1 MDPCLLMS
9 TNLNLHFIDYIH
21 SAGCTHCVDR
31 NVVAVTVLLS
41 ISTLLIVVVLMA
53 IPILW
58 RAVLLPLVTT
68 RPIPRIAVTAIRKP
82 G

>member
-1 MDPCLLMS
+1 MS
-9 TNLNLHFIDYIH
+9 TNLNLHFVDYIH
-21 SAGCTHCVDR
+21 SAGCARCVDR
-31 NVVAVTVLLS
+31 NVVAVTILLP

-58 RAVLLPLVTT
+58 RAVPLPLVTT
-68 RPIPRIAVTAIRKP
+68 RSIPHIAVTAIRKP